1 MAANPFLGV
10 FLHSVGGLAAGSFYV
25 PFRKV
30 RQWAWE
36 SYWLI
41 QGVAAW
47 VLMPSLMAYITCPRF
62 VDVLRASPWQ
72 NILLAYLFGAVWGV
86 GGLTFGLSM
95 RYLGLS
101 LGYAVALG
109 FCAAAGFTVPPIF
122 EGKAMALVAS
132 TSGLTIVGGAAISML
147 GIVVCGM
154 AGIRKERE
162 LTAEQAR
169 ATIKEFALVKGFAV
183 AIFAGVMSSFM
194 AFAIAASGEIDKVAQ
209 DYCSNDIFQG
219 LPGLVVIM
227 AGGFTVNFVWCL
239 ILNLRNRTTR
249 DYVSGGKGLPLN
261 YLLSGLAGVIWYFQ
275 FFFYTMGSTRLGEY
289 RFSSWPIH
297 MSFIIVFSNL
307 WGIYFKEWK
316 GTSRRTHALVWAGI
330 LILAASTFVIGYGN
344 HLKSFETAG
353 Q

>member
-1 MAANPFLGV
+1 
-10 FLHSVGGLAAGSFYV
+10 
-25 PFRKV
+25 
-30 RQWAWE
+30 
-36 SYWLI
+36 
-41 QGVAAW
+41 
-47 VLMPSLMAYITCPRF
+47 
-62 VDVLRASPWQ
+62 
-72 NILLAYLFGAVWGV
+72 
-86 GGLTFGLSM
+86 
-95 RYLGLS
+95 
-101 LGYAVALG
+101 
-109 FCAAAGFTVPPIF
+109 
-122 EGKAMALVAS
+122 
-132 TSGLTIVGGAAISML
+132 
-147 GIVVCGM
+147 
-154 AGIRKERE
+154 
-162 LTAEQAR
+162 
-169 ATIKEFALVKGFAV
+169 
-183 AIFAGVMSSFM
+183 M

>member
-1 MAANPFLGV
+1 MNANPLLGV
-10 FLHSVGGLAAGSFYV
+10 VLHAFGGFAAGSFYI
-25 PFRKV
+25 PFKKV
-30 RQWAWE
+30 KGWAWE

-47 VLMPSLMAYITCPRF
+47 VLTPSLVAYLVCPNF
-62 VDVLRASPWQ
+62 VDILRASPWQ
-72 NILLAYLFGAVWGV
+72 NLAMAYLFGAVWGI

-109 FCAAAGFTVPPIF
+109 FCAAAGFTVPPVF
-122 EGKAMALVAS
+122 AGRAGELVSSA
-132 TSGLTIVGGAAISML
+132 SGLTIVGGAAVSML
-147 GIVVCGM
+147 GIAVCGL

-169 ATIKEFALVKGFAV
+169 ATIKEFALLKGFAV
-183 AIFAGVMSSFM
+183 AVFAGVMSSFM
-194 AFAIAASGEIDKVAQ
+194 AFALAAAEPINAVAVR
-209 DYCSNDIFQG
+209 YCSNQVFQG
-219 LPGLVVIM
+219 LPALIVIM

-239 ILNLRNRTTR
+239 ILNMKNKTARNYIT
-249 DYVSGGKGLPLN
+249 GGKRLPLN

-275 FFFYTMGSTRLGEY
+275 FFFYTMGSTKLGEY
-289 RFSSWPIH
+289 KFSSWPIH

-307 WGIYFKEWK
+307 WGICFKEWK

-330 LILAASTFVIGYGN
+330 VILVLSTFVIGYGN
-344 HLKSFETAG
+344 YLKSFETAG

>member
-1 MAANPFLGV
+1 MAANPVLGV

-30 RQWAWE
+30 KQWAWE

-47 VLMPSLMAYITCPRF
+47 IIMPSLMAYLTCPKF
-62 VDVLRASPWQ
+62 VEVLGSSPWQ
-72 NILLAYLFGAVWGV
+72 NIALAYLFGAVWGI

-122 EGKAMALVAS
+122 QGKALQLVTTA
-132 TSGLTIVGGAAISML
+132 SGLTIVGGAAISML

-154 AGIRKERE
+154 AGICKERE

-169 ATIKEFALVKGFAV
+169 ATIKEFALLKGFAV

-194 AFAIAASGEIDKVAQ
+194 AFAIAAGGEIDKVAKE
-209 DYCSNDIFQG
+209 YCANDLFQG

-239 ILNLRNRTTR
+239 ILNLRNKTGR
-249 DYVSGGKGLPLN
+249 DYVSGGKALPVN

-275 FFFYTMGSTRLGEY
+275 FFFYTMGSTRLGEGY
-289 RFSSWPIH
+289 RFASWPIH

-307 WGIYFKEWK
+307 WGIWFKEWK
-316 GTSRRTHALVWAGI
+316 GTGRATHALVWAGI
-330 LILAASTFVIGYGN
+330 VILVASTFVIGYGTS
-344 HLKSFETAG
+344 L
-353 Q
+353 